1 MKVYVQGELRGV
13 WNMLG
18 QARGRRENRLFSS
31 RHGDVL
37 RLRKLEA
44 RIMGE
49 VKKLIAGLVED
60 TSAQVEEGRLEDV
73 AFEWRKI
80 ATDISKVG
88 VLANSLSPDAAAGY
102 LLSLERDMAHL
113 PRKLFLPC
121 IRSETGKRR
130 FWGSSHCQQYINRP
144 NVASWLKAGKT

>member
-1 MKVYVQGELRGV
+1 
-13 WNMLG
+13 
-18 QARGRRENRLFSS
+18 
-31 RHGDVL
+31 
-37 RLRKLEA
+37 
-44 RIMGE
+44 MGE
-49 VKKLIAGLVED
+49 VEELIADLVED
-60 TSAQVEEGRLEDV
+60 TSAEIEEGRLEDV
-73 AFEWRKI
+73 AFEWKKI

-130 FWGSSHCQQYINRP
+130 FWGSAHCQQYINRP
-144 NVASWLKAGKT
+144 NVASWLKAAKT